1 MMFHW
6 WRRETFQ
13 KVGAYHL
20 KWRAGEKLLLV
31 LAREHV
37 DGFLGESETKW
48 RQLDRVKGLL
58 SQETTLDEF
67 LETLDGGFEPD
78 LTQSWTDFHV
88 WACAANC
95 AKQLAILDAFVAV
108 MVYEV
113 NCISSDW
120 YVGDP
125 RISFNDRARA
135 LMQRKALESP
145 VYAGYLRIARR
156 GFRVPVYDG
165 IFWRAIDWTRTKLQS
180 LTR

>member
-1 MMFHW
+1 
-6 WRRETFQ
+6 
-13 KVGAYHL
+13 
-20 KWRAGEKLLLV
+20 
-31 LAREHV
+31 
-37 DGFLGESETKW
+37 
-48 RQLDRVKGLL
+48 
-58 SQETTLDEF
+58 
-67 LETLDGGFEPD
+67 
-78 LTQSWTDFHV
+78 
-88 WACAANC
+88 
-95 AKQLAILDAFVAV
+95 